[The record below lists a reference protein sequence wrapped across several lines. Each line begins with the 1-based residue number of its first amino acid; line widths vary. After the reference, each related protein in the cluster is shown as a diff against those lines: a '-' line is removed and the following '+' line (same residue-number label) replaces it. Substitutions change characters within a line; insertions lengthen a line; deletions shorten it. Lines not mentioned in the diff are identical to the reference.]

1 MSNFHFSLSDLKKQL
16 GDGLGIRSNL
26 YGIVVP
32 LPYEGSYK
40 LAVLAKSTSLPER
53 NVGTVDIYHKGRRY
67 KIRGETDLQGTYTI
81 NMTDDSDMK
90 LRQFFDAWM
99 KSVDNTT
106 PEFAGIVGEMF
117 QGQWAD
123 ALNVASGVLQ
133 GIGQVARDIKS
144 SGNTWLE
151 RVKNYSVSNLKSQIS
166 DNQILAPY
174 QVDVEVYQLA
184 VNNKDAIY
192 GYRLQNCFPIEV
204 GAVEIA
210 DENENQL
217 SEFSVQLAYSDFE
230 PILPNRSTADQII
243 EDVLGDSVT
252 NLRNSWKIIK
262 ESFN

>member
-1 MSNFHFSLSDLKKQL
+1 MAQFNFTLSDLKKQL

-53 NVGTVDIYHKGRRY
+53 TIGTTDIYHKGRRY

-90 LRQFFDAWM
+90 LRQFFDSWM

-117 QGQWAD
+117 EGQWAD
-123 ALNVASGVLQ
+123 ALNAVSGTLQ
-133 GIGQVARDIKS
+133 GIAQVARDFKN
-144 SGNTWLE
+144 SGSTFAE
-151 RVKNYSVSNLKSQIS
+151 RLKNYSVSSLKSQIS

-184 VNNKDAIY
+184 MNNKEAIY
-192 GYRLQNCFPIEV
+192 GYKLQNC
-204 GAVEIA
+204 
-210 DENENQL
+210 
-217 SEFSVQLAYSDFE
+217 
-230 PILPNRSTADQII
+230 
-243 EDVLGDSVT
+243 
-252 NLRNSWKIIK
+252 
-262 ESFN
+262 